1 MRHNQEVMRS
11 ILSAIEPENEQTRQM
26 LLVTQEMLSEPQSGP
41 ITRATM
47 DGQLNSHSCKG
58 KSAEQIIDFCYKL
71 YGETK

>member
-1 MRHNQEVMRS
+1 MKRLNKLLRS
-11 ILSAIEPENEQTRQM
+11 TIGTIEPENEQTRQM

-58 KSAEQIIDFCYKL
+58 KSAEQIIEFCHKL